1 MERRLSRCT
10 LVYREIGDSSALI
23 RCRPHGGY
31 SLFEIRATYAKN
43 RRPSDYYAL
52 AADEKKAKAEFEM
65 RYDWLRVISIRE
77 ITEEPEREAI
87 LTDPLRMPLD

>member
-10 LVYREIGDSSALI
+10 LVYRGIGDSSALI
-23 RCRPHGGY
+23 RCKPNLGY
-31 SLFEIRATYAKN
+31 SLFEIQATYAKN

-52 AADEKKAKAEFEM
+52 SPDERRAKAEFEM

-77 ITEEPEREAI
+77 ITEEAEREAI